1 MRHTRRRVLQLES
14 LTSLHSSME
23 EPIENAASVPLPEA
37 DPLVHE
43 DDNAVDAAAAAA
55 AKKKKKKKE
64 EEREAYLAV
73 ASLTHPHDLQLG
85 SLEQQSK
92 GKGSPLTLSLLMRM
106 MRMRMM
112 RKKKKK
118 RRRIFAI

>member
-1 MRHTRRRVLQLES
+1 MRHTRRRVLQLEP

-43 DDNAVDAAAAAA
+43 DDNAADAAA

-92 GKGSPLTLSLLMRM
+92 GKGLPLTLSLLMRM